1 MIIGIGRYYIIA
13 EHTLGGH
20 LKALDAN
27 FPSAQLSSLESFA
40 TRTYGPLQMARV
52 GPEAV
57 ERGLEPGDRVTL
69 QYLLGSVTNVTRDTG
84 LK

>member
-1 MIIGIGRYYIIA
+1 M
-13 EHTLGGH
+13 
-20 LKALDAN
+20 LKG
-27 FPSAQLSSLESFA
+27 
-40 TRTYGPLQMARV
+40 TRTTVLRKIQPISVHGQVSWDVFFSDPDDPDGPLQMARV

-69 QYLLGSVTNVTRDTG
+69 QYLLGSVTNVTRDTD

>member
-1 MIIGIGRYYIIA
+1 M
-13 EHTLGGH
+13 
-20 LKALDAN
+20 LKG
-27 FPSAQLSSLESFA
+27 
-40 TRTYGPLQMARV
+40 TRTTVMRKIQPISVHGQESWDVFFSDPDDPDGPLQMARV

-69 QYLLGSVTNVTRDTG
+69 QYLLGSVTNVTRDTD